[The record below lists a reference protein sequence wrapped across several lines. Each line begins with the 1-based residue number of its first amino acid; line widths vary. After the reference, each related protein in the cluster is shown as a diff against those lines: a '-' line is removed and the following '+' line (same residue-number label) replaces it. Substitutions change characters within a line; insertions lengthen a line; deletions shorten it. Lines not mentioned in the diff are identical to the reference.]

1 MNEIYNKLDQI
12 KENLDNLEIFEKLNK
27 SIDDIKLNKELI
39 DKIKKYNETKDERLR
54 LEIYNYKE
62 IQNYKELE
70 NEINLLI
77 LHINQELKII
87 KSDGGCNNA
96 CN

>member
-12 KENLDNLEIFEKLNK
+12 KENLDNLEIFKKLNK

-77 LHINQELKII
+77 LHINQKLKVI

>member
-77 LHINQELKII
+77 LHINQKLKVI
-87 KSDGGCNNA
+87 KNDGGCNNA